1 MIYIDLKNVA
11 GYFNEYFVYVL
22 FAVLLIEF
30 ILGTTNKLYANSIL
44 EIPFR
49 VMGWVSIRTFRMRHK
64 KLDKK
69 KGRRL

>member
-11 GYFNEYFVYVL
+11 GYFNEYFVYILVG
-22 FAVLLIEF
+22 VLLAEF
-30 ILGTTNKLYANSIL
+30 LLGTTRVVYANSLI
-44 EIPFR
+44 EIPLR
-49 VMGWVSIRTFRMRHK
+49 IIGWISIKTFRMRHK